1 MQMADEQ
8 NTDALDFSVDRQ
20 NFYRE
25 ESFTD
30 LKVATI
36 RRLSPVKP
44 DGSVDKTRKT
54 VFIGQTNIMTP
65 GGALPIQAVI
75 QAKQLQQAVKRFPEA
90 MQTAVDKLAEEVQK
104 MKQQE
109 ESQII
114 TPGSAKEDSRIILP
128 GR

>member
-1 MQMADEQ
+1 MADEQ
-8 NTDALDFSVDRQ
+8 NTDSLDFSVDRQ

-25 ESFTD
+25 DSFTD

-36 RRLSPVKP
+36 RRLSPVKS

-90 MQTAVDKLAEEVQK
+90 MLAAVDKLAEEMQK

-114 TPGSAKEDSRIILP
+114 TPGAAKEDSRIILP

>member
-1 MQMADEQ
+1 MADEQ

>member
-1 MQMADEQ
+1 MADEQ
-8 NTDALDFSVDRQ
+8 NTDSLDFSVDRQ

-25 ESFTD
+25 DSFTD

-36 RRLSPVKP
+36 RRLSPVKS

-114 TPGSAKEDSRIILP
+114 TPGAAKEDSRIILP